1 MALVIDDYW
10 LCSLDVGHKGNWSL
24 EPNSNKDAEGGDRVR
39 RRKLDQIHGRIKP
52 YLIPIEHSLY
62 DIPKR
67 LEEIDSDL
75 FVCLNTKT
83 QRFEVH
89 SLGNKGTTFC
99 FSVPYDE
106 LDVRTIEVF
115 RRSNLKTRSIKEII
129 WEMDR
134 ENELRER
141 RNEARRRSEINAW
154 AREHRSEFKKA
165 AEEVY

>member
-1 MALVIDDYW
+1 MNQLKLNEIHDRLQGKPFLFAM
-10 LCSLDVGHKGNWSL
+10 
-24 EPNSNKDAEGGDRVR
+24 ENST
-39 RRKLDQIHGRIKP
+39 H
-52 YLIPIEHSLY
+52 

-75 FVCLNTKT
+75 FICFNKIT

-89 SLGNKGTTFC
+89 SLDNRGTTYC

-115 RRSNLKTRSIKEII
+115 RRSNLKTRSVKEII

-165 AEEVY
+165 ANEVY

>member
-1 MALVIDDYW
+1 MVKQSKLNEIHDRLQGKSFLFAL
-10 LCSLDVGHKGNWSL
+10 
-24 EPNSNKDAEGGDRVR
+24 ESN
-39 RRKLDQIHGRIKP
+39 I
-52 YLIPIEHSLY
+52 Y

-75 FVCLNTKT
+75 FVCFNSKT

-89 SLGNKGTTFC
+89 SLANRGTTYC

-154 AREHRSEFKKA
+154 GKEYRSEFKKIA
-165 AEEVY
+165 NEIY